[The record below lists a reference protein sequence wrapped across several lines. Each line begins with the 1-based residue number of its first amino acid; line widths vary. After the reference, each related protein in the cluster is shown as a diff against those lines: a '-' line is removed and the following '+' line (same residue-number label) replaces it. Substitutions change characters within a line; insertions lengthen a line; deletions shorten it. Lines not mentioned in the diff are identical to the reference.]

1 MMRHVVG
8 AVLILACGTIG
19 VPQADAED
27 VYYGVLGG
35 ANFSTVVF
43 TPDLEFD
50 WEDGTSLTGGAFLG
64 VDLGESLS
72 VETRV
77 TFVRSSAGL
86 VAAADG
92 LRATGE
98 AQVDYLSVPLLARVR
113 LPGHAVAPFLVAG
126 AELGFKTGAQL
137 RATINGGTED
147 DPDFDE
153 SIASRHYSL
162 SIGGGLEIPAG
173 KITVILEG
181 LYSHGLN
188 DINEGPEV
196 EQAKIRGFRVTAGL
210 RF

>member
-1 MMRHVVG
+1 MRHAVG
-8 AVLILACGTIG
+8 AVLILVWGTTCAPEAG
-19 VPQADAED
+19 AED

-35 ANFSTVVF
+35 ANFSKVVF

-50 WEDGTSLTGGAFLG
+50 WDGGTSPIGGAFLG
-64 VDLGESLS
+64 LDFGESLS

-77 TFVRSSAGL
+77 TFVRTSAEI
-86 VAAADG
+86 VATANG

-98 AQVDYLSVPLLARVR
+98 AQVDYLSVPLLLRVR
-113 LPGHAVAPFLVAG
+113 LRGHAVAPFLVAG
-126 AELGFKTGAQL
+126 PELGFKTGAQL
-137 RATINGGTED
+137 RTTINGVTQD
-147 DPDFDE
+147 DPEFDE
-153 SIASRHYSL
+153 TIASRHYSL
-162 SIGGGLEIPAG
+162 NIGSGLEIPAG

-188 DINEGPEV
+188 DIDEGSDV